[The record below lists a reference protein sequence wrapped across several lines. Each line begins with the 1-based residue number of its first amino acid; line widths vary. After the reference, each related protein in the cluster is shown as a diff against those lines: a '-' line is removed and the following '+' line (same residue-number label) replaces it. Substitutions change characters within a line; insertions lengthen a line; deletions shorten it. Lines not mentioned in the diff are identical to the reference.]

1 MHRILLLL
9 STVLLALAACDQ
21 APTSAPEEQ
30 EPESLATVETR
41 ADRGETP
48 LVVFQRS
55 GDEPG
60 DRLEWRIY
68 ASGRGAAI
76 TDPGAGE
83 SRLAEVDVDEQA
95 IARLLDDLQTAGF
108 FEIATAG
115 EEECCNQNSYV
126 LTVQQDG
133 EISSMALEAVTPQTS
148 QQRLQSLTHVEKFIF
163 DEITSAAQ

>member
-9 STVLLALAACDQ
+9 SVALLALVACDQ
-21 APTSAPEEQ
+21 APASAPDET
-30 EPESLATVETR
+30 EPETLATVETR

-48 LVVFQRS
+48 LVVFKRG

-60 DRLEWRIY
+60 DVLEWRIY

-76 TDPGAGE
+76 TGPDAGNAQ
-83 SRLAEVDVDEQA
+83 LTEVDVDQA
-95 IARLLDDLQTAGF
+95 AITQLLDDLQTAGF
-108 FEIATAG
+108 FEIASAG

-133 EISSMALEAVTPQTS
+133 EVSAMALEAVTPQTS
-148 QQRLQSLTHVEKFIF
+148 RQRLQSLTHIEKFIF

>member
-9 STVLLALAACDQ
+9 STVFLVLVACDQ
-21 APTSAPEEQ
+21 APASAPD
-30 EPESLATVETR
+30 EPESESLATVETR

-60 DRLEWRIY
+60 DMLEWRIY

-76 TDPGAGE
+76 TDPDAGDAQ
-83 SRLAEVDVDEQA
+83 LAEVDVDEEA

-148 QQRLQSLTHVEKFIF
+148 QQRLQSLTHIEQFIF